1 MIKHM
6 MVYVIWYD
14 DTQYHIIWWWK
25 IVIRYDDGK
34 FYNDMMIND
43 NVKNFIMIKCYKILL
58 W

>member
-14 DTQYHIIWWWK
+14 DTQYYIIWWWK
-25 IVIRYDDGK
+25 IVILYDDGK

>member
-6 MVYVIWYD
+6 MVYVIRYD
-14 DTQYHIIWWWK
+14 YTQCYNIWWWK

-34 FYNDMMIND
+34 FYNDMMIKD